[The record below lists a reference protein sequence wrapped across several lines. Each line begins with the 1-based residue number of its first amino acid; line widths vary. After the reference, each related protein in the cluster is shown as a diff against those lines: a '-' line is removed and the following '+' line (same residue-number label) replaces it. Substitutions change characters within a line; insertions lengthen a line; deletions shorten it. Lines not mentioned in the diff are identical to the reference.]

1 MSLDFSAQCR
11 LHFDAAELREAG
23 VTQIFVS
30 PFQVNAECFQS
41 VEAFKKNVCFVK
53 EKVQGIHQQWPE
65 AKVAIIMFT
74 IGHPE
79 GNFCLPDRFRAQLD
93 IDGRVRP
100 GFICFRDEQRQ
111 SELLEMY
118 RIIAEEGFEY
128 VMIDDDFRDA
138 LCFCDRH
145 LEAFKPFAKTT
156 RKELTE
162 IFNSKRPSPEEV
174 ELKRQWL
181 DFRRQGLFEFG
192 EKIEKTCTASIRT

>member
-65 AKVAIIMFT
+65 AKGAIIMFT

-100 GFICFRDEQRQ
+100 GFI
-111 SELLEMY
+111 
-118 RIIAEEGFEY
+118 
-128 VMIDDDFRDA
+128 
-138 LCFCDRH
+138 
-145 LEAFKPFAKTT
+145 
-156 RKELTE
+156 
-162 IFNSKRPSPEEV
+162 
-174 ELKRQWL
+174 
-181 DFRRQGLFEFG
+181 
-192 EKIEKTCTASIRT
+192 